1 MRISDWSS
9 DVCSSDLVDLSSNC
23 CHASFSTF
31 TARTKAPGALNF
43 ILGSCRYPGV
53 LWKVKEA
60 DLIFGPLRSEAL
72 GCGPRDA
79 ELDVQV
85 PTTPAQFVLMAGDQI
100 YADMLNR
107 QDRKSTRLNSSH

>member
-85 PTTPAQFVLMAGDQI
+85 PT
-100 YADMLNR
+100 
-107 QDRKSTRLNSSH
+107 DRKSTRLNSSH

>member
-72 GCGPRDA
+72 GCGPPAA
-79 ELDVQV
+79 ELDVQG
-85 PTTPAQFVLMAGDQI
+85 PPPPETFALMAGHQI
-100 YADMLNR
+100 SAQHLNP
-107 QDRKSTRLNSSH
+107 QFPLAVTTP

>member
-9 DVCSSDLVDLSSNC
+9 DVCSSDLVANSRLAKKLPEPAVWTADLVDLSSNC

-53 LWKVKEA
+53 LWNVTAA

-79 ELDVQV
+79 ARDVQV
-85 PTTPAQFVLMAGDQI
+85 PPPPSHFAPMA
-100 YADMLNR
+100 
-107 QDRKSTRLNSSH
+107 